1 MDLGLLTEAIAAFVS
16 SGHGHY
22 VLFGVVIG
30 LTFGVVPGLG
40 GTTALALLIPVTYT
54 MDPVAAMYLAGGSMG
69 ATSFGGSMTAILLN
83 TPGTPPNAATTFDGY
98 PLTCQGKAGL
108 AIGASATAS
117 ALGGLIGLVSL
128 LLVIPLAREIIYL
141 FGPPEFFLLT
151 LLCLVAIA
159 VATRGKLLRGLI
171 AAGFG
176 LLVAFVGMDSVSGEL
191 RFAGELDYLWD
202 GISLVPV
209 LTGMFAI
216 SQMLVLAQKGGSIV
230 SDGQPL
236 SKLSGVTEGI
246 RAVFRNWTH
255 LFRGSAIGTVIGA
268 IPGLGGVVASFF
280 AYSSAAQTSREPE
293 TFGKGNI
300 IGVIAPE
307 SANNAKD
314 GASLLPA
321 VAFGIPGSAE
331 SALLLS
337 ILILH
342 GIEPGPSILMEN
354 QAEIYGL
361 ILAITLSAVGAS
373 IVGLAGARWL
383 MLITRV
389 RAHVLVPYVISLTL
403 AAVFVL
409 EGKLGDVIICGIAG
423 IVGYLMIR
431 FDYPRLTFIIALV
444 LGSTME
450 QAFHQSMTISDGE
463 LAGYV
468 AGRPTSVVLVVMILL
483 TLLLPALRTY
493 RKGHS
498 AKGTQ
503 AQ

>member
-1 MDLGLLTEAIAAFVS
+1 LDFGLLTDAFAELVA
-16 SGHGHY
+16 SGQSY
-22 VLFGVVIG
+22 YIFFGVVVG
-30 LTFGVVPGLG
+30 LTFGVIPGLG

-98 PLTCQGKAGL
+98 PLTLQGKAGL

-117 ALGGLIGLVSL
+117 AMGGLIGLVSL
-128 LLVIPLAREIIYL
+128 LLVIRLARDIIYL

-151 LLCLVAIA
+151 ILCLIAIA

-176 LLVAFVGMDSVSGEL
+176 LMFAFVGMDSVSGEL
-191 RFAGELDYLWD
+191 RYAGEVDYLWD
-202 GISLVPV
+202 GIPLVPV

-216 SQMLVLAQKGGSIV
+216 SQMLELALKGGSIV
-230 SDGQPL
+230 ADEHRRMQ
-236 SKLSGVTEGI
+236 LSGVLDGI
-246 RAVFRNWTH
+246 KSVFQHWTH
-255 LFRGSAIGTVIGA
+255 LLRGSAIGTVIGA

-314 GASLLPA
+314 GASLLPT

-342 GIEPGPSILMEN
+342 GIEPGPSILVEN
-354 QAEIYGL
+354 QREIYGL

-373 IVGLAGARWL
+373 IIGLVGSRWL
-383 MLITRV
+383 MLITHV
-389 RAHVLVPYVISLTL
+389 KVQVLVPVVISITLT
-403 AAVFVL
+403 AVYVL
-409 EGKLGDVIICGIAG
+409 EGKLGDVFVCAVMGV
-423 IVGYLMIR
+423 VGYLMIR
-431 FDYPRLTFIIALV
+431 FDYPRLTFIIAFV
-444 LGSTME
+444 LGKTME
-450 QAFHQSMTISDGE
+450 QAFHQSVSISDGDM
-463 LAGYV
+463 LGYI
-468 AGRPTSVVLVVMILL
+468 ASRPTAIVLLVLVIL
-483 TLLLPALRTY
+483 TLLLPALR
-493 RKGHS
+493 RHRNE
-498 AKGTQ
+498 
-503 AQ
+503 

>member
-1 MDLGLLTEAIAAFVS
+1 MDFGLVIDAFS
-16 SGHGHY
+16 DLIGSGQSY
-22 VLFGVVIG
+22 FIFFGVLIG
-30 LTFGVVPGLG
+30 LTFGVIPGLG

-108 AIGASATAS
+108 AIGAAATAS
-117 ALGGLIGLVSL
+117 ALGGLIGLISL
-128 LLVIPLAREIIYL
+128 LLVIPLARDIIYL

-151 LLCLVAIA
+151 ILCLIAIA
-159 VATRGKLLRGLI
+159 IATRGKLLRGLI

-176 LLVAFVGMDSVSGEL
+176 LLAAFVGMDSVSGEL
-191 RFAGELDYLWD
+191 RFAADLDYLWD
-202 GISLVPV
+202 GVPLVPV

-216 SQMLVLAQKGGSIV
+216 SQMLQLAQQGGSIV
-230 SDGQPL
+230 SGAQPDT
-236 SKLSGVTEGI
+236 KLSGVLDGI
-246 RAVFRNWTH
+246 KSVFKHWTH
-255 LFRGSAIGTVIGA
+255 LLRGSAIGTVIGA

-280 AYSSAAQTSREPE
+280 AYSSAAQTSKQPE

-342 GIEPGPSILMEN
+342 GIEPGPSILVDS
-354 QAEIYGL
+354 QQEIYGL
-361 ILAITLSAVGAS
+361 ILAITFSAVGAS
-373 IVGLAGARWL
+373 ILGLLGARWL

-389 RAHVLVPYVISLTL
+389 KVQFLVPIVIAVTLT
-403 AAVFVL
+403 AVYVL
-409 EGKLGDVIICGIAG
+409 EGKLGDVIVCAIMGV
-423 IVGYLMIR
+423 VGYLMIR

-444 LGSTME
+444 LGKTME
-450 QAFHQSMTISDGE
+450 QAFHQSMSISNGD
-463 LAGYV
+463 LIGYI
-468 AGRPTSVVLVVMILL
+468 AGRPTAVVLSILVVL
-483 TLLLPALRTY
+483 TLLLPAY
-493 RKGHS
+493 RS
-498 AKGTQ
+498 YRRA
-503 AQ
+503 

>member
-1 MDLGLLTEAIAAFVS
+1 MDFGLVSGALTELIG
-16 SGHGHY
+16 SGHAHY
-22 VLFGVVIG
+22 IFFGVLVG

-54 MDPVAAMYLAGGSMG
+54 MDPVGAMYLAGGSMG

-98 PLTCQGKAGL
+98 PLTLQGKAGM

-117 ALGGLIGLVSL
+117 AMGGLIGLISL
-128 LLVIPLAREIIYL
+128 LVVIPLARSIIYL

-151 LLCLVAIA
+151 ILCLIAIA
-159 VATRGKLLRGLI
+159 VATMGKLLRGLI

-176 LLVAFVGMDSVSGEL
+176 LLVAFVGMDTVSGEL
-191 RFAGELDYLWD
+191 RYAGELDYLWD
-202 GISLVPV
+202 GVPLVPV

-216 SQMLVLAQKGGSIV
+216 SQMLHLALKGGSIV
-230 SDGQPL
+230 SAAHRKT
-236 SKLSGVTEGI
+236 KLSGVLGGM
-246 RAVFRNWTH
+246 RAVFRHWTH
-255 LFRGSAIGTVIGA
+255 LLRGSAIGTVIGA

-280 AYSSAAQTSREPE
+280 AYSSAVQTSRDPE

-342 GIEPGPSILMEN
+342 GIEPGPSILVES
-354 QAEIYGL
+354 QREIYGL
-361 ILAITLSAVGAS
+361 ILAITFSAVGAS
-373 IVGLAGARWL
+373 IVGLLSARWL
-383 MLITRV
+383 MLITHV
-389 RAHVLVPYVISLTL
+389 KVQVLVPVVITVTLT
-403 AAVFVL
+403 AVYVL
-409 EGKLGDVIICGIAG
+409 EGKFGDVIVCGIMG
-423 IVGYLMIR
+423 VVGYLMIR

-444 LGSTME
+444 LGTTME
-450 QAFHQSMTISDGE
+450 QAFHQSMTISDGDMVS
-463 LAGYV
+463 YV
-468 AGRPTSVVLVVMILL
+468 VGRPTAVVLVVLIVL
-483 TLLLPALRTY
+483 TLLFPAY
-493 RKGHS
+493 RSYRSLAKSS
-498 AKGTQ
+498 A
-503 AQ
+503 

>member
-1 MDLGLLTEAIAAFVS
+1 MDFALINDAFVDLVG
-16 SGHGHY
+16 SGHSHFIFLG
-22 VLFGVVIG
+22 VLVG
-30 LTFGVVPGLG
+30 LTFGVIPGLG

-98 PLTCQGKAGL
+98 PLTLQGKAGM

-117 ALGGLIGLVSL
+117 ALGGLIGLFSL
-128 LLVIPLAREIIYL
+128 LLVIPLARSIIYL

-151 LLCLVAIA
+151 VLCLIAIA
-159 VATRGKLLRGLI
+159 VATKGKLLRGLI
-171 AAGFG
+171 AGGFG
-176 LLVAFVGMDSVSGEL
+176 LMVAFVGMDSVSGEL

-202 GISLVPV
+202 GVPLVPV

-216 SQMLVLAQKGGSIV
+216 SQMLALALKGGSIV
-230 SDGQPL
+230 SDSGRQT
-236 SKLSGVTEGI
+236 KLSGVFEGMT
-246 RAVFRNWTH
+246 AVFRHWTH
-255 LFRGSAIGTVIGA
+255 LLRGSAIGTVIGA

-342 GIEPGPSILMEN
+342 GIEPGPSILIES
-354 QAEIYGL
+354 QREIYGL
-361 ILAITLSAVGAS
+361 ILAITFSAAGAS
-373 IVGLAGARWL
+373 IVGLLGARWL

-389 RAHVLVPYVISLTL
+389 KVEVLVPIVISVTLT
-403 AAVFVL
+403 AVYVL
-409 EGKLGDVIICGIAG
+409 EGKFGDVIVCAVMGL
-423 IVGYLMIR
+423 VGYLMIR

-444 LGSTME
+444 LGRTME
-450 QAFHQSMTISDGE
+450 QAFHQSMIISDGDMF
-463 LAGYV
+463 GYIV
-468 AGRPTSVVLVVMILL
+468 GRPTAVVLVIFILL
-483 TLLLPALRTY
+483 TLILPAYRGLR
-493 RKGHS
+493 R
-498 AKGTQ
+498 A
-503 AQ
+503 

>member
-1 MDLGLLTEAIAAFVS
+1 MDFGLVNDALAELVG
-16 SGHGHY
+16 SGHSYYIFLG
-22 VLFGVVIG
+22 VLVG

-54 MDPVAAMYLAGGSMG
+54 MDPVAAMYLAGGCMG

-98 PLTCQGKAGL
+98 PLTRQGKAGL

-117 ALGGLIGLVSL
+117 ALGGLIGLISL
-128 LLVIPLAREIIYL
+128 LFVIPLARDIIYL

-151 LLCLVAIA
+151 IMCLVAIA

-176 LLVAFVGMDSVSGEL
+176 LMIAFVGMDSVSGEL
-191 RFAGELDYLWD
+191 RYAGNVDYLWD
-202 GISLVPV
+202 GVPLVPV

-216 SQMLVLAQKGGSIV
+216 SQMLVLALQGGSIV
-230 SDGQPL
+230 SDNDP
-236 SKLSGVTEGI
+236 STKLSGVFDGVKS
-246 RAVFRNWTH
+246 VFQNWPH
-255 LFRGSAIGTVIGA
+255 LLRGSAIGTVIGA

-280 AYSSAAQTSREPE
+280 AYSSAVQTSREPE
-293 TFGKGNI
+293 SFGKGNI

-342 GIEPGPSILMEN
+342 GIEPGPSILTEN
-354 QAEIYGL
+354 QREIYGL
-361 ILAITLSAVGAS
+361 ILAITFSAVGAS
-373 IVGLAGARWL
+373 IIGLVCARWL
-383 MLITRV
+383 MLITRIRV
-389 RAHVLVPYVISLTL
+389 QVLVPIVVSLTFTAVYVL
-403 AAVFVL
+403 ERQIGDVFVCAIM
-409 EGKLGDVIICGIAG
+409 GVI
-423 IVGYLMIR
+423 GYLMIR

-444 LGSTME
+444 LGKTME
-450 QAFHQSMTISDGE
+450 QAFHQSMSISDGDMFS
-463 LAGYV
+463 YI
-468 AGRPTSVVLVVMILL
+468 AGRATSVVLFALIIL
-483 TLLLPALRTY
+483 TLLFPAY
-493 RKGHS
+493 RNYRNSRASK
-498 AKGTQ
+498 Q
-503 AQ
+503 

>member
-1 MDLGLLTEAIAAFVS
+1 MDFGLLTDAFAELVA
-16 SGHGHY
+16 SGQSY
-22 VLFGVVIG
+22 YIFFGVVVG
-30 LTFGVVPGLG
+30 LTFGVIPGLG

-98 PLTCQGKAGL
+98 PLTLQGKAGL

-117 ALGGLIGLVSL
+117 AMGGLIGLVSL
-128 LLVIPLAREIIYL
+128 LLVIRLARDIIYL

-151 LLCLVAIA
+151 ILCLIAIA

-176 LLVAFVGMDSVSGEL
+176 LMFAFVGMDSVSGEL
-191 RFAGELDYLWD
+191 RYAGEVDYLWD
-202 GISLVPV
+202 GIPLVPV

-216 SQMLVLAQKGGSIV
+216 SQMLELALKGGSIV
-230 SDGQPL
+230 ADEHRRMQ
-236 SKLSGVTEGI
+236 LSGVLDGI
-246 RAVFRNWTH
+246 KSVFQHWTH
-255 LFRGSAIGTVIGA
+255 LLRGSAIGTVIGA

-314 GASLLPA
+314 GASLLPT

-342 GIEPGPSILMEN
+342 GIEPGPSILVEN
-354 QAEIYGL
+354 QREIYGL

-373 IVGLAGARWL
+373 IIGLVGSRWL
-383 MLITRV
+383 MLITHV
-389 RAHVLVPYVISLTL
+389 KVQVLVPVVISITLT
-403 AAVFVL
+403 AVYVL
-409 EGKLGDVIICGIAG
+409 EGKLGDVFVCAVMGV
-423 IVGYLMIR
+423 VGYLMIR
-431 FDYPRLTFIIALV
+431 FDYPRLTFIIAFV
-444 LGSTME
+444 LGKTME
-450 QAFHQSMTISDGE
+450 QAFHQSVSISDGDM
-463 LAGYV
+463 LGYI
-468 AGRPTSVVLVVMILL
+468 ASRPTAIVLLVLVIL
-483 TLLLPALRTY
+483 TLLLPALR
-493 RKGHS
+493 RHRNE
-498 AKGTQ
+498 
-503 AQ
+503 

>member
-1 MDLGLLTEAIAAFVS
+1 MDFALLSDALTAFIG
-16 SGHGHY
+16 SGHAHY
-22 VLFGVVIG
+22 AFFGILVG

-40 GTTALALLIPVTYT
+40 GTTALALLIPVTYA
-54 MDPVAAMYLAGGSMG
+54 MDPLAAMYLAGGSMG

-98 PLTCQGKAGL
+98 PLTCQGKAGF

-117 ALGGLIGLVSL
+117 ALGGLIGLFSL

-141 FGPPEFFLLT
+141 FGPPEFLLLT
-151 LLCLVAIA
+151 TLCLVAIA

-171 AAGFG
+171 SAGFG
-176 LLVAFVGMDSVSGEL
+176 LLAAFVGMDSVSGEL
-191 RFAGELDYLWD
+191 RFAGEIDYLWD
-202 GISLVPV
+202 GIPLVPV

-216 SQMLVLAQKGGSIV
+216 SQMLLLGLQGGSIV
-230 SDGQPL
+230 SGDHSASRL
-236 SKLSGVTEGI
+236 TGVSDGI
-246 RAVFRNWTH
+246 RAVLRHWTH
-255 LFRGSAIGTVIGA
+255 LLRGSAIGTFIGA

-342 GIEPGPSILMEN
+342 GIEPGPAILIES
-354 QAEIYGL
+354 QREIYGL

-373 IVGLAGARWL
+373 VVGLLGARWL

-389 RAHVLVPYVISLTL
+389 KAHALVPIVISLTL
-403 AAVFVL
+403 TAVYVL
-409 EGKLGDVIICGIAG
+409 ESKLGDVIVCGIAG

-444 LGSTME
+444 LGRTME
-450 QAFHQSMTISDGE
+450 QAFHQSMTISDGQ
-463 LAGYV
+463 LVDYIS
-468 AGRPTSVVLVVMILL
+468 GRPTSVVLVICVFV
-483 TLLLPALRTY
+483 TLLLPAIRGLR
-493 RKGHS
+493 RKR
-498 AKGTQ
+498 
-503 AQ
+503 AQEVAD

>member
-1 MDLGLLTEAIAAFVS
+1 MDFGLLSEALAAFVA
-16 SGHGHY
+16 SGHAHY
-22 VLFGVVIG
+22 SLLGILVG

-40 GTTALALLIPVTYT
+40 GTTALALLIPITYT

-98 PLTCQGKAGL
+98 PLTCQGKAGF

-117 ALGGLIGLVSL
+117 ALGGLIGLISL
-128 LLVIPLAREIIYL
+128 LLVIPLARQIIYL

-151 LLCLVAIA
+151 ILCLIAIA
-159 VATRGKLLRGLI
+159 VATMGKLLRGLI

-176 LLVAFVGMDSVSGEL
+176 LIVAFVGMDSVSGEL
-191 RFAGELDYLWD
+191 RFAGDLDYLWD
-202 GISLVPV
+202 GIPLVPV

-216 SQMLVLAQKGGSIV
+216 SQMLVLGLRGGSIV
-230 SDGQPL
+230 ADAHRKTRL
-236 SKLSGVTEGI
+236 TGVTKGI
-246 RAVFRNWTH
+246 LAVFRHWTH
-255 LFRGSAIGTVIGA
+255 LLRGSAIGTVIGA

-314 GASLLPA
+314 GAGLLPA
-321 VAFGIPGSAE
+321 VAFGIPGTAE

-342 GIEPGPSILMEN
+342 GIEPGPSILIEN
-354 QAEIYGL
+354 QREIYGL
-361 ILAITLSAVGAS
+361 ILAITFSAVGAS
-373 IVGLAGARWL
+373 IIGLLCARWL
-383 MLITRV
+383 MLITYV
-389 RAHVLVPYVISLTL
+389 KAHALVPIVIALTL
-403 AAVFVL
+403 TAVYVL
-409 EGKLGDVIICGIAG
+409 EGKLGDVIVCGIAG

-444 LGSTME
+444 LGKTME
-450 QAFHQSMTISDGE
+450 QAFQQSMTISDGD
-463 LAGYV
+463 LTAYI
-468 AGRPTSVVLVVMILL
+468 AGRPTSLVLCVGIVVM
-483 TLLLPALRTY
+483 LLLPAY
-493 RKGHS
+493 RGVRRRKRQTNAS
-498 AKGTQ
+498 
-503 AQ
+503 